1 VQNFSPGR
9 QGMMHERALRHALAR
24 STGRC
29 RAVVIRRARRK
40 GIGGG
45 GAGGAGGGEGFRSFV
60 DESPGARGNRV
71 ERH

>member
-45 GAGGAGGGEGFRSFV
+45 GAGGAGGGRDSARSSMNRPAFV
-60 DESPGARGNRV
+60 EIA
-71 ERH
+71 